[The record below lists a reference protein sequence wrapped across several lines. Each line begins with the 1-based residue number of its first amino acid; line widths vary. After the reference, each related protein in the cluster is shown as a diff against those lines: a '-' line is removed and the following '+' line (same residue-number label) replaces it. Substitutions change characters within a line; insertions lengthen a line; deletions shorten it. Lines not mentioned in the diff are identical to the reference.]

1 MPTVFRSM
9 KRAADGLP
17 VVGSNSKEL
26 GVRVPPNPNAD
37 VDLDQNDHVV
47 QNGKW
52 MSVAANWRHLLAHL
66 IPKRLKP
73 LFPGA
78 AGSNALTCYKMGTG
92 AFVTGGLNVDLNLV
106 LKQGSLRTGN
116 VVPAQSVHRDQ
127 FQAHL
132 AGTRPEWSP
141 DET

>member
-1 MPTVFRSM
+1 MPTIFRSM

-26 GVRVPPNPNAD
+26 GVRLPPNPNAD
-37 VDLDQNDHVV
+37 VDLDQNDYVV
-47 QNGKW
+47 QNGKG
-52 MSVAANWRHLLAHL
+52 MSVAADWRHLLPHL
-66 IPKRLKP
+66 VPKRLKP

-92 AFVTGGLNVDLNLV
+92 VFAGGGLNMDLNLV
-106 LKQGSLRTGN
+106 LKQGSLHTGN
-116 VVPAQSVHRDQ
+116 VVPAQSVHCHQ
-127 FQAHL
+127 FLAHL
-132 AGTRPEWSP
+132 AATRSEWSP

>member
-1 MPTVFRSM
+1 MPTIFRSM
-9 KRAADGLP
+9 KRAADGLL

-26 GVRVPPNPNAD
+26 GVRVSPDPNAD
-37 VDLDQNDHVV
+37 VDLDQNDQVIE
-47 QNGKW
+47 NGKG

-78 AGSNALTCYKMGTG
+78 AGSNTLTCYKMGTG
-92 AFVTGGLNVDLNLV
+92 AFSTGAINTDLNVV
-106 LKQGSLRTGN
+106 LKQGSVQTGN
-116 VVPAQSVHRDQ
+116 VVLAQSVHRDQ

-132 AGTRPEWSP
+132 AATRLEWSP